1 MQNKL
6 KQSNDCFFFTSYICD
21 IIIIGDNMSKFY
33 DENFIED
40 IKGRINNGE
49 FESKEALAQYLK
61 NIPEMVASNEEMLR
75 RLESSGIE
83 HNVEDLNNVAT
94 IILDYYDKTK
104 VNTSSLN
111 LDNVTGF
118 KVDDKDYI
126 KVENPDDTY
135 TVLDDNM
142 SKDDFATQFQDK
154 QNSSMDYKTSNGVQN
169 REEIIDAM
177 QKEKEE
183 ANLVSTVDIDKRD
196 LTPQERRE
204 FASIMHMQETDIN
217 NFAADTKRNIYINRD
232 TGETYYT
239 HLNSLGQMEIRK
251 ADEKGVENV
260 SKDVN
265 AIDENGIEAS
275 VTVEN
280 PAEQIFE
287 QMDDYELEYT
297 LNNRLDSLTDEQ
309 KIALKSIIEKR
320 KIRLNQQEIKNEQ
333 ATLDVKPKVK
343 VLTMKDLNKKY
354 NGFTSIVFICLLTSI
369 YGTFFILYLL
379 ISNGMLK

>member
-1 MQNKL
+1 
-6 KQSNDCFFFTSYICD
+6 
-21 IIIIGDNMSKFY
+21 MSKFY

-49 FESKEALAQYLK
+49 FDSKEALAQYLK
-61 NIPEMVASNEEMLR
+61 NIPEMVAGNEEMVR
-75 RLESSGIE
+75 RLESAGIE
-83 HNVEDLNNVAT
+83 HNVEDLNKIAT

-142 SKDDFATQFQDK
+142 SKDDFVTQFQDK
-154 QNSSMDYKTSNGVQN
+154 QNSSMDYRTSNGVQN

-183 ANLVSTVDIDKRD
+183 ANLVSTVDVDKRD
-196 LTPQERRE
+196 LTPEERRQ
-204 FASIMHMQETDIN
+204 FASIMHMQETNIN
-217 NFAADTKRNIYINRD
+217 NFVADTKRNIYINRD

-251 ADEKGVENV
+251 ADEIGVETI
-260 SKDVN
+260 SEDVQ
-265 AIDENGIEAS
+265 AINDKGIETS
-275 VTVEN
+275 VAVEN

-287 QMDDYELEYT
+287 NMDDYELEFT
-297 LNNRLDSLTDEQ
+297 LNNRFDILTDEQ
-309 KIALKSIIEKR
+309 KIVLKRVIEKR
-320 KIRLNQQEIKNEQ
+320 RLMQKQQDIQKGSE
-333 ATLDVKPKVK
+333 TLEVYPKVK

-354 NGFTSIVFICLLTSI
+354 NGFTSIVFICLLTI
-369 YGTFFILYLL
+369 MYGAFCILYILL
-379 ISNGMLK
+379 SNGVLK

>member
-1 MQNKL
+1 
-6 KQSNDCFFFTSYICD
+6 
-21 IIIIGDNMSKFY
+21 MSEFY
-33 DENFIED
+33 DENFIND

-61 NIPEMVASNEEMLR
+61 NIPEMVATNSEMLR
-75 RLESSGIE
+75 RLESYGIE
-83 HNVEDLNNVAT
+83 HNVEDLNKIAT

-111 LDNVTGF
+111 LENVTGF
-118 KVDDKDYI
+118 KVDDKEYI

-142 SKDDFATQFQDK
+142 SRDDFVTQFQDK
-154 QNSSMDYKTSNGVQN
+154 QNSSMDYRTTNGVQN

-196 LTPQERRE
+196 LTPEERRQ
-204 FASIMHMQETDIN
+204 FTSIMHMQEAEIN
-217 NFAADTKRNIYINRD
+217 NFVADTKRNIYINRD

-251 ADEKGVENV
+251 ADEKGVETI
-260 SKDVN
+260 SKDVQ
-265 AIDENGIEAS
+265 AINDNGIETT

-280 PAEQIFE
+280 PAEQVFE
-287 QMDDYELEYT
+287 KMDDYELEFT
-297 LNNRLDSLTDEQ
+297 LNNRFDSLTADQ
-309 KIALKSIIEKR
+309 KEILKRVIEKR
-320 KIRLNQQEIKNEQ
+320 KQVQKQQEIQKEPE
-333 ATLDVKPKVK
+333 TLEVQPKVK

-354 NGFTSIVFICLLTSI
+354 NGFTSIVFICLLTMM
-369 YGTFFILYLL
+369 YGAFCILYILL
-379 ISNGMLK
+379 SNGMLK

>member
-1 MQNKL
+1 
-6 KQSNDCFFFTSYICD
+6 
-21 IIIIGDNMSKFY
+21 MSEFY

-49 FESKEALAQYLK
+49 FESKEVLAQYLK

-75 RLESSGIE
+75 RLEYSGIE
-83 HNVEDLNNVAT
+83 HNVEDLNKVAA

-142 SKDDFATQFQDK
+142 SKDDFVTQFQDK

-183 ANLVSTVDIDKRD
+183 VNLVSTVDIDKRD
-196 LTPQERRE
+196 LTPEERRQ

-217 NFAADTKRNIYINRD
+217 NFVADTKRNIYINRD

-239 HLNSLGQMEIRK
+239 HLNSMGQMEIRK
-251 ADEKGVENV
+251 ADEKGVETV
-260 SKDVN
+260 SEDVQV
-265 AIDENGIEAS
+265 IDEKGIGTS

-287 QMDDYELEYT
+287 KMDDYELEFT
-297 LNNRLDSLTDEQ
+297 LNNRFDVLTDEQ
-309 KIALKSIIEKR
+309 KIILKRIIEKR
-320 KIRLNQQEIKNEQ
+320 RLIQKQQEIQKGPE
-333 ATLDVKPKVK
+333 TLEVQPKVK

-354 NGFTSIVFICLLTSI
+354 NGFTSIVFICLLT
-369 YGTFFILYLL
+369 ILYGAFCILYILL
-379 ISNGMLK
+379 SNGILK

>member
-1 MQNKL
+1 
-6 KQSNDCFFFTSYICD
+6 
-21 IIIIGDNMSKFY
+21 MSEFY
-33 DENFIED
+33 DENFIDD

-61 NIPEMVASNEEMLR
+61 NIPEMVANNSEMLR
-75 RLESSGIE
+75 SLESYGIE
-83 HNVEDLNNVAT
+83 HNVEDLNKIAT

-118 KVDDKDYI
+118 KVDDKEYI

-142 SKDDFATQFQDK
+142 SKDDFVTQFQDK
-154 QNSSMDYKTSNGVQN
+154 QNSSMDYRTTNGVQN

-196 LTPQERRE
+196 LTPEERRQ

-217 NFAADTKRNIYINRD
+217 NFVADTKRNIYINRD

-239 HLNSLGQMEIRK
+239 HLNTLGQMEIRK
-251 ADEKGVENV
+251 ADEKGVETV
-260 SKDVN
+260 SEDVQ
-265 AIDENGIEAS
+265 AINDNGIETA

-287 QMDDYELEYT
+287 QMDDYELEFT
-297 LNNRLDSLTDEQ
+297 LNNRFDSLTDDQ
-309 KIALKSIIEKR
+309 KVILKRIVEKR
-320 KIRLNQQEIKNEQ
+320 RLMQKQQEIQKGPE
-333 ATLDVKPKVK
+333 TLEVQPKVK
-343 VLTMKDLNKKY
+343 ALTMKDLNKKY
-354 NGFTSIVFICLLTSI
+354 NGFTSIVFICLLTII
-369 YGTFFILYLL
+369 YGAFCILYILL
-379 ISNGMLK
+379 SNGMIK